1 MKKIIFIIVCVF
13 FFCSAAF
20 ADNAAKEVIAD
31 FSDQSIENSGV
42 AGATIKQRLKGTW
55 KDAPGHVG
63 ALEPD
68 GQVAA
73 DTLIR
78 LPFKGGLS
86 RDGYF
91 LCTAYKYAYLLR
103 LE

>member
-1 MKKIIFIIVCVF
+1 MITTYIIYSITKGDYF
-13 FFCSAAF
+13 S
-20 ADNAAKEVIAD
+20 EYD